1 MNIIHGTRIFQST
14 EVISHQVQRSSDLE
28 RWENVG
34 GLEKGTGNLLK
45 YDHPATNARE
55 FFRVVVP

>member
-1 MNIIHGTRIFQST
+1 MERVSFSQLKLS
-14 EVISHQVQRSSDLE
+14 VIRFNVPLTLS

>member
-1 MNIIHGTRIFQST
+1 MSWQTIEG
-14 EVISHQVQRSSDLE
+14 ISHQVQRSSDLE